1 MSSATDWRV
10 PSRNDDHPGDRDG
23 HFLSVHRSR
32 SAKVLPIRWSVI
44 QNHDA
49 RNLGSWRFSV
59 RTKSILATVIQ
70 ENTLTGLLIRKVPD
84 LNREAQQLTTIDALA
99 AADDDADAVVLQ
111 MGEPPEQMGESLE

>member
-1 MSSATDWRV
+1 
-10 PSRNDDHPGDRDG
+10 
-23 HFLSVHRSR
+23 
-32 SAKVLPIRWSVI
+32 
-44 QNHDA
+44 
-49 RNLGSWRFSV
+49 
-59 RTKSILATVIQ
+59 LATVIQ